1 MGYMLKWDNLRRFY
15 FYVMTEGVKQV
26 IYLGKTMIDVGK
38 TGEASEKRDY
48 VRSLIA
54 YLIIYKTLQH
64 LNNIISSQQ

>member
-1 MGYMLKWDNLRRFY
+1 
-15 FYVMTEGVKQV
+15 
-26 IYLGKTMIDVGK
+26 MIDVGK

-64 LNNIISSQQ
+64 LNNIISPQQYNNCNNTIRKTSISGLPNTNPS